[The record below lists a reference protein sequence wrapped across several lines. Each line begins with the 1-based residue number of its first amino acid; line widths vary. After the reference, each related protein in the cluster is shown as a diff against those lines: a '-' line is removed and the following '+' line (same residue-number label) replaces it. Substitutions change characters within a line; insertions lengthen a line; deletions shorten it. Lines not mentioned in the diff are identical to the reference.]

1 MRIRIQ
7 FKVSKFVESSFSKNA
22 NQNIYFLHLRICTY
36 MYQDA
41 VLTTITYVS
50 IKNECIFSPLT
61 PRHQWLKFFVCHS
74 HQFRILR
81 WRIRFVR
88 AMGH

>member
-1 MRIRIQ
+1 
-7 FKVSKFVESSFSKNA
+7 
-22 NQNIYFLHLRICTY
+22 

-74 HQFRILR
+74 HQFSILR